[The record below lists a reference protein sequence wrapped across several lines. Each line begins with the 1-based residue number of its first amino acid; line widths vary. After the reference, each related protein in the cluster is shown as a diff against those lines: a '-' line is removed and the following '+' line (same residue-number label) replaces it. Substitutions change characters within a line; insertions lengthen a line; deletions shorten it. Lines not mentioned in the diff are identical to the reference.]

1 MHGWRGVHAWCVRVE
16 RALHARARVHGAG
29 QRAWVTHA
37 RRRLG
42 KPGARRATPAGKKG
56 KRAKWLTSYFC
67 PEGKKNAAPP
77 ILAPRV
83 WSLLPVSLPN
93 RCAVHNRAASAAA
106 CLRCSCHTI
115 EPSTDMGKNA
125 HIRVPIYQQQQA
137 LRVAAKQFVNHVSSL
152 PDEGAASSSPS
163 TCAGFPA
170 TSPKT
175 PRATSPATP
184 TGTATFAISDPT
196 WTWRPSSSHLQPTWA
211 PQPESKCGAGLQRAL
226 MEDPGPASLEAPP
239 IATRHNAASITRRPS
254 SPHAQPTW
262 APQPE
267 RKCGGHGGDD
277 DNPIAAAA
285 SEDPKRALV
294 HALQNDLSRMLVQ
307 LERLDEMLSA

>member
-1 MHGWRGVHAWCVRVE
+1 MRGEGWASPVRDAPHP
-16 RALHARARVHGAG
+16 RA
-29 QRAWVTHA
+29 
-37 RRRLG
+37 
-42 KPGARRATPAGKKG
+42 
-56 KRAKWLTSYFC
+56 KRAKGQNGLRLTFV
-67 PEGKKNAAPP
+67 PRVKKNAAPP

-93 RCAVHNRAASAAA
+93 RCAVHNRAASVAA

-137 LRVAAKQFVNHVSSL
+137 LRVAAKQFVNHVSSP
-152 PDEGAASSSPS
+152 PDEGAASSPS
-163 TCAGFPA
+163 TCAGFP
-170 TSPKT
+170 
-175 PRATSPATP
+175 ATSPATP

-196 WTWRPSSSHLQPTWA
+196 WTWRPSSSHPQPTWA
-211 PQPESKCGAGLQRAL
+211 PQPESKCGAGLQRAF

>member
-1 MHGWRGVHAWCVRVE
+1 
-16 RALHARARVHGAG
+16 
-29 QRAWVTHA
+29 
-37 RRRLG
+37 
-42 KPGARRATPAGKKG
+42 
-56 KRAKWLTSYFC
+56 
-67 PEGKKNAAPP
+67 
-77 ILAPRV
+77 
-83 WSLLPVSLPN
+83 
-93 RCAVHNRAASAAA
+93 
-106 CLRCSCHTI
+106 
-115 EPSTDMGKNA
+115 MGKNA

-152 PDEGAASSSPS
+152 LDEGAASSSPS

-196 WTWRPSSSHLQPTWA
+196 WTWRPSSSHPQPTWA
-211 PQPESKCGAGLQRAL
+211 PQPESKCGAGLQRAF

>member
-1 MHGWRGVHAWCVRVE
+1 M
-16 RALHARARVHGAG
+16 
-29 QRAWVTHA
+29 
-37 RRRLG
+37 
-42 KPGARRATPAGKKG
+42 
-56 KRAKWLTSYFC
+56 
-67 PEGKKNAAPP
+67 
-77 ILAPRV
+77 
-83 WSLLPVSLPN
+83 WSLLLAPVSLPN
-93 RCAVHNRAASAAA
+93 RCAVHNRERRQSLPACGAAA
-106 CLRCSCHTI
+106 TI
-115 EPSTDMGKNA
+115 EPSTNMGKNA

-196 WTWRPSSSHLQPTWA
+196 WTWRPSSSHPQPTWA
-211 PQPESKCGAGLQRAL
+211 PQPESKCGAGLQRAF

-277 DNPIAAAA
+277 DNPVAAAA

>member
-1 MHGWRGVHAWCVRVE
+1 
-16 RALHARARVHGAG
+16 
-29 QRAWVTHA
+29 
-37 RRRLG
+37 
-42 KPGARRATPAGKKG
+42 
-56 KRAKWLTSYFC
+56 
-67 PEGKKNAAPP
+67 
-77 ILAPRV
+77 
-83 WSLLPVSLPN
+83 
-93 RCAVHNRAASAAA
+93 
-106 CLRCSCHTI
+106 
-115 EPSTDMGKNA
+115 MGKNA

-211 PQPESKCGAGLQRAL
+211 PQPESKCGAGLQRAF

-239 IATRHNAASITRRPS
+239 IATHHNAASITRRPS

-267 RKCGGHGGDD
+267 RKCGAGLQRAFMEDPEPASLEAP
-277 DNPIAAAA
+277 PIATRHNAA
-285 SEDPKRALV
+285 SITRRPSSSQETWAPQPDTSQIPTAAV
-294 HALQNDLSRMLVQ
+294 ASRRRCSIHWPSCNRSATMVC
-307 LERLDEMLSA
+307 ERGCGTRPAWLCVSSTTWLRC

>member
-1 MHGWRGVHAWCVRVE
+1 M
-16 RALHARARVHGAG
+16 
-29 QRAWVTHA
+29 
-37 RRRLG
+37 
-42 KPGARRATPAGKKG
+42 
-56 KRAKWLTSYFC
+56 
-67 PEGKKNAAPP
+67 
-77 ILAPRV
+77 
-83 WSLLPVSLPN
+83 
-93 RCAVHNRAASAAA
+93 
-106 CLRCSCHTI
+106 
-115 EPSTDMGKNA
+115 
-125 HIRVPIYQQQQA
+125 
-137 LRVAAKQFVNHVSSL
+137 RVAANQFVKQVSSIS
-152 PDEGAASSSPS
+152 DKGAASSPS
-163 TCAGFPA
+163 TFVPAARAGFPA
-170 TSPKT
+170 TSP
-175 PRATSPATP
+175 ATSPAIP
-184 TGTATFAISDPT
+184 TDTATIAISDPT
-196 WTWRPSSSHLQPTWA
+196 WTWRPSSSHPQPTWA
-211 PQPESKCGAGLQRAL
+211 PQPESKCGAGLQRAF